1 MCEPGKPCHGASD
14 EEGSLPEAL
23 AKLFTDATTDSD
35 KLELAQA
42 IMYSNMDDMMAFM
55 KRIHK
60 EHPDT
65 LEWEEGNVLKSD
77 FITTTIYRLMARGA
91 GITMLSIKVG
101 KDGKMDMSSVEAT
114 ELVKEREDAASN

>member
-1 MCEPGKPCHGASD
+1 MCEPGKPCPGA
-14 EEGSLPEAL
+14 EEAGSLPEAL

-65 LEWEEGNVLKSD
+65 LEWPEGNVLKTD
-77 FITTTIYRLMARGA
+77 FITTTLYRLMARGM
-91 GITMLSIKVG
+91 GITMLSIKLG
-101 KDGKMDMSSVEAT
+101 KDGKLDLGSVEAT
-114 ELVKEREDAASN
+114 EIVKERENAASN